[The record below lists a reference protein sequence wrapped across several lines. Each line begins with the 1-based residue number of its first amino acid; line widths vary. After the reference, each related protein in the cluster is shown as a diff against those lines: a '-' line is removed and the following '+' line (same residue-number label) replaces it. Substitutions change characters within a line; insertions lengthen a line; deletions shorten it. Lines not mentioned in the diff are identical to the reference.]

1 MAKLEYRTISYIKAP
16 FRTALRFTG
25 GVGVFF
31 GFTNNFIGGAEI
43 VLKKFGKTSF
53 YSKSRRGS

>member
-1 MAKLEYRTISYIKAP
+1 MTTGTVNGKVRVQNY
-16 FRTALRFTG
+16 TALRFTG
-25 GVGVFF
+25 GVEVFF

-43 VLKKFGKTSF
+43 VLNKFGKTSF